1 MDVSPLRSGRDL
13 LKGKMQVLHEREEVI
28 DWMSR
33 RTVVAE
39 DRPFK
44 GLERFSPILSENSF
58 NHCTLLHPECF
69 DKVRLDDF
77 PDNSLNIQPV
87 SLIGEARNQTKKVC
101 EGNPEKILITGVP
114 VDSEKMDCPQ
124 DICDQTSIE
133 NMETEE
139 VADHREIKITKN
151 YPSKVNANQITTARA
166 PNDKQGMANLRT
178 GDDHPSMENKD
189 DAGEFNFGHQKDQRP
204 EAASGQI

>member
-44 GLERFSPILSENSF
+44 GLERFSPISENSF
-58 NHCTLLHPECF
+58 NHCTLLYSECF
-69 DKVRLDDF
+69 NKVRLDDF

-87 SLIGEARNQTKKVC
+87 SFIGKARNQTKKVC

-178 GDDHPSMENKD
+178 GDDHPSMESKD

-204 EAASGQI
+204 ETASGQI